1 MSEHQHRWKM
11 LAHLDACHW
20 YSSAYRCSC
29 GARRET
35 WAERDVSFNSYSA
48 VWMSRDDGEES
59 CERCDALMAGAKP
72 EHRDEIRAGARE
84 QAATN
89 DGEDAERKG

>member
-1 MSEHQHRWKM
+1 
-11 LAHLDACHW
+11 
-20 YSSAYRCSC
+20 
-29 GARRET
+29 
-35 WAERDVSFNSYSA
+35 
-48 VWMSRDDGEES
+48 MSRDDGEES